1 VALTFTLAKETGW
14 TENFILWELP
24 MSRALQYYH
33 AALWSNGAWTVPPRE
48 APRAELEQLF
58 QAFDNLSESDD

>member
-1 VALTFTLAKETGW
+1 
-14 TENFILWELP
+14 

-48 APRAELEQLF
+48 APRVELEQLF
-58 QAFDNLSESDD
+58 RSFDNYGKEDDESDHQF

>member
-1 VALTFTLAKETGW
+1 
-14 TENFILWELP
+14 

-33 AALWSNGAWTVPPRE
+33 AALWSNGAWTVQPRE

-58 QAFDNLSESDD
+58 QAFDNLTTDDD